1 MTQLAINT
9 TQNVPITF
17 TAATVADRLL
27 GSLTD
32 YLVKIA
38 YCIFVYGVF
47 FYLLG
52 LHDAMEQMDQ
62 WSVMAILAV
71 FYFPVMVYSL
81 TMESLFDGQTIGK
94 RLLKTKVVK
103 IDGYQASFGDYMIRW
118 IFRIV
123 DFTMLNGL
131 IAFIFVAVSAKNQ
144 RLGDMAAGTAVISL
158 KNDVTIDNTILEDIA
173 DEYMPIYPQVINLSD
188 NDVRIIK
195 ENFIASRAR
204 RDYKMIATLREKIE
218 TVTGI
223 KSGAIADIDFI
234 DTILKDY
241 NFYTQSM

>member
-17 TAATVADRLL
+17 TAASVADRLL

-52 LHDAMEQMDQ
+52 LQDAMQTMDN
-62 WSVMAILAV
+62 WSGLAIILI
-71 FYFPVMVYSL
+71 FYFPVVIYSL
-81 TMESLFDGQTIGK
+81 TLESLLDGQTIGK

-103 IDGYQASFGDYMIRW
+103 IDGYQATFGDYLIRW
-118 IFRIV
+118 IFRII
-123 DFTMLNGL
+123 DFTLLNGL
-131 IAFIFVAVSAKNQ
+131 IAFIFVAASSKNQ

-158 KNDVTIDNTILEDIA
+158 KNDVTIDNTILEDIGE
-173 DEYMPIYPQVINLSD
+173 EYIPVYPQVIKLTD

-195 ENFIASRAR
+195 ENTVSSKAR
-204 RDYKMIATLREKIE
+204 KDYQMLAKLRSKIE

-223 KSGAIADIDFI
+223 KHSDVSDVEFL
-234 DTILKDY
+234 DTVLKDY
-241 NFYTQSM
+241 NYYTQSM